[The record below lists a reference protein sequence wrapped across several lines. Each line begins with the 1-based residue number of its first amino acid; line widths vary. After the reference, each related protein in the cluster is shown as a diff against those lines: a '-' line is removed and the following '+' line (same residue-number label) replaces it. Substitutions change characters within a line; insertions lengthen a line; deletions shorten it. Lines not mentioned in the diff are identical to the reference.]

1 MSDRYP
7 LTLHHPSAPGVT
19 HEVTGKADETSW
31 REAGW
36 RVTAP
41 DLPVGDKT
49 EAPAPADAPHTSRA
63 DESAGADADK

>member
-19 HEVTGKADETSW
+19 HVVANKATETSW
-31 REAGW
+31 RESGW

-41 DLPVGDKT
+41 DLPVGDHA
-49 EAPAPADAPHTSRA
+49 EAAAPAVAPHTSRA
-63 DESAGADADK
+63 DESAGADAGQ